1 MTESTRATAEFPL
14 PGHHGVPEGL
24 RAYAQPT
31 HADGTFDNDRAGRPR
46 VRRVHLRA
54 HPPASP
60 QRPVELANDA
70 DWNWATSAPRRWNT
84 VTAKFHD
91 RAPDVALALTRAGC
105 VALDHDYRSGTIS
118 HPPRGWIPHPDLT
131 SYHAT
136 GKQARQAAQQELL
149 DRAKE
154 LRNILIGEWPGIAAA
169 LTAPATDPRLIW
181 LVRAAED
188 LVADRSHDGPRAF
201 VQHHAKNTKAREDLP
216 RLLTEAGFE
225 AESLV
230 LLGVNRNPYI
240 GLGGPIRAHYNR
252 RTLDWTGWP
261 GPHDIRLPA
270 HRTIT
275 LDVARGTQALLII
288 ENRQAAETICDT
300 HPDTAVIWCHGQPPD
315 PLLRL
320 ISQAAGGVNNVVI
333 CPDADLGG
341 IRIAAR
347 IHDYLPLHIRRQI
360 VDIGVSEHDRGE
372 PFSAPT
378 CDRIATTAQ
387 RADAVGE
394 FARSCL
400 TRGYA
405 VEQEASARATLR
417 PLL

>member
-1 MTESTRATAEFPL
+1 M
-14 PGHHGVPEGL
+14 PGHPGVPEGL
-24 RAYAQPT
+24 RSYAQPT
-31 HADGTFDNDRAGRPR
+31 HTDGTFDHDRAGRPK

-54 HPPASP
+54 HPPTRP
-60 QRPVELANDA
+60 QRPAGLVNDA

-84 VTAKFHD
+84 ITTKLHD
-91 RAPDVALALTRAGC
+91 LASDVALALARAGC
-105 VALDHDYRSGTIS
+105 VALEHDYRSGTIC
-118 HPPRGWIPHPDLT
+118 HPPRGWIPHPDLADH
-131 SYHAT
+131 HAT
-136 GKQARQAAQQELL
+136 GKQTRQAARQELL
-149 DRAKE
+149 DRAGE
-154 LRNILIGEWPGIAAA
+154 LRDVLIGEWPGVAAA
-169 LTAPATDPRLIW
+169 LTAPATDPRLVW

-216 RLLTEAGFE
+216 RLLTDAGFE
-225 AESLV
+225 AEALV

-240 GLGGPIRAHYNR
+240 GLGGPIRAHHNG

-275 LDVARGTQALLII
+275 LDVAPGTHVLLVI

-315 PLLRL
+315 PLLHL
-320 ISQAAGGVNNVVI
+320 INQAAIGVNDVVI

-347 IHDYLPLHIRRQI
+347 IHDHLPPDTRRVI
-360 VDIGVSEHDRGE
+360 VDIGVGEHDQGE
-372 PFSAPT
+372 PFST
-378 CDRIATTAQ
+378 LTRDRIATTAE
-387 RADAVGE
+387 RNDAVGV

-400 TRGYA
+400 ARGYA
-405 VEQEASARATLR
+405 VEQEAPARAALQ
-417 PLL
+417 PFL